1 MPALLRGGQGW
12 NLRSMA
18 KQHMTL
24 DPLQLD
30 YRRLA
35 AQERRQDR
43 LMLWVVLPLCVA
55 LAALA
60 GLGMALV
67 LYYLNH
73 P

>member
-1 MPALLRGGQGW
+1 
-12 NLRSMA
+12 
-18 KQHMTL
+18 MTL

-55 LAALA
+55 LAALG

>member
-1 MPALLRGGQGW
+1 
-12 NLRSMA
+12 
-18 KQHMTL
+18 MTL
-24 DPLQLD
+24 DPIQPD

-43 LMLWVVLPLCVA
+43 PANSRIGWVWVVLPLCVA

-60 GLGMALV
+60 GLGLALV